1 MDPELKKNLDYVR
14 ARLYSICKDQE
25 ECAAC
30 PLANRDDEEKTGQF
44 FGCLYGYFREIMG
57 YDPYEDAADA
67 MEIED
72 EARALGKPDGIAG
85 YLIDILEGKNEENS

>member
-14 ARLYSICKDQE
+14 ARLYSICRNQE

-30 PLANRDDEEKTGQF
+30 PLANSDDEEKTGQF
-44 FGCLYGYFREIMG
+44 FGCLYGYFQEITG

-72 EARALGKPDGIAG
+72 EERALGKPDGIAG